1 MNSYYSK
8 FINGN
13 ISLPISFWLFGLIGA
28 MIVGSSIVLILVFL
42 NIFSNPLFRILCF
55 PYLIIT
61 SIGIWQS
68 ANNYKGLKVWPIGAK
83 IIVVLWNLQNF
94 LGIFASKF

>member
-1 MNSYYSK
+1 MKNYYSK

-28 MIVGSSIVLILVFL
+28 MIVGSSIVLILIFL

-61 SIGIWQS
+61 TIGIWQS
-68 ANNYKGLKVWPIGAK
+68 ANNYNGLKVWPIGAK
-83 IIVVLWNLQNF
+83 IILVLWNLQNV
-94 LGIFASKF
+94 LGIFAR